1 VHHRAA
7 ENGAFIQGNLKQFDW
22 LNASMIAIDNNN
34 FPAPANQN
42 GPLKTNVLSQEV
54 KFDVISTGTVS
65 PGWKLTTA
73 TVNQSE
79 NLLSATRDRT
89 QDLSVIFGPMDP
101 SWSLYEIDAT
111 TRRVKIDP
119 RTGKPIIRR
128 PTLAPVPSG
137 MRLEFGLANSP
148 GA

>member
-1 VHHRAA
+1 
-7 ENGAFIQGNLKQFDW
+7 
-22 LNASMIAIDNNN
+22 MIAIDNNN

-73 TVNQSE
+73 TVNQSG

-111 TRRVKIDP
+111 THRLKIDP
-119 RTGKPIIRR
+119 RTGRPVCVGRLSRLRR
-128 PTLAPVPSG
+128 PTRS
-137 MRLEFGLANSP
+137 SP
-148 GA
+148 LK